1 MEREY
6 REQIFHLNRE
16 IASLREGASTAG
28 DNNLYLIEELQAV
41 NDAQA
46 LELQTAQIDMEQLKL
61 QHFDEVEALKQ
72 QVAESVTAGT
82 SENELLMEL
91 QRVNEDLMFELETLR
106 INVANQEQVR
116 ISELKKAKKDAADME
131 QFYQAE
137 MELLNQR
144 IRESSSGTQAQDLAE
159 TLQVENEA
167 LAFQIE
173 NLNSEMTVE
182 RESNRLIIE
191 TLQDQINST
200 PEMPAK
206 FEEVAEMKGL
216 IESQHNQIKSLQ
228 EQAQTM
234 EAEIREECLLSSKE
248 KTDDL
253 KSKNL
258 SLLSNIEELKATSEG
273 LQFEKEG
280 LVVELETLKIS
291 LDQVRGYSDEA
302 NELRDRNMEL
312 QHQIENLQIELVSKQ
327 ETGNWGTAVES
338 TTAVSM

>member
-16 IASLREGASTAG
+16 IASLREGASTSG

-72 QVAESVTAGT
+72 QVAESMTAGT

-91 QRVNEDLMFELETLR
+91 QRVNEDQMFELETLR
-106 INVANQEQVR
+106 INIANQEQVR
-116 ISELKKAKKDAADME
+116 ISELEKAKKDAADME

-182 RESNRLIIE
+182 RESNRLLIE

-200 PEMPAK
+200 PEMPAT
-206 FEEVAEMKGL
+206 FEDVAEMKGL

-258 SLLSNIEELKATSEG
+258 SLLRKIEELKATSEG
-273 LQFEKEG
+273 LQVENEG
-280 LVVELETLKIS
+280 LVIELETLK
-291 LDQVRGYSDEA
+291 RYSEEA

-312 QHQIENLQIELVSKQ
+312 QHQIDNLHIELVSTQ
-327 ETGNWGTAVES
+327 ETGNWGNPVEA
-338 TTAVSM
+338 TTAVISM